1 MSTVLLFLAI
11 ACMLAT
17 LGTLFAG
24 IITMGRDTGKE
35 GGMRSNKLM
44 RLRVILQGAS
54 LLLIVLWWFTK
65 T

>member
-1 MSTVLLFLAI
+1 MSTVFLFLAI

-44 RLRVILQGAS
+44 RLRVLLQAAS
-54 LLLIVLWWFTK
+54 LVLIVLWWFTK
-65 T
+65 S

>member
-24 IITMGRDTGKE
+24 IIAMGRDTGKE

-44 RLRVILQGAS
+44 RLRVLLQGAS
-54 LLLIVLWWFTK
+54 LALIVLWWFTK
-65 T
+65 S